1 MEVALSQSKKKK
13 KKKKIKLDRRK
24 AFLILNAIFCSKA
37 RHKVTE
43 KYFILTSKFWYSN
56 NNLQESE
63 SEVSV
68 GNWLLLSLSQAR

>member
-13 KKKKIKLDRRK
+13 KNKLQLDRRK

-43 KYFILTSKFWYSN
+43 KYFILTSKF
-56 NNLQESE
+56 
-63 SEVSV
+63 
-68 GNWLLLSLSQAR
+68 